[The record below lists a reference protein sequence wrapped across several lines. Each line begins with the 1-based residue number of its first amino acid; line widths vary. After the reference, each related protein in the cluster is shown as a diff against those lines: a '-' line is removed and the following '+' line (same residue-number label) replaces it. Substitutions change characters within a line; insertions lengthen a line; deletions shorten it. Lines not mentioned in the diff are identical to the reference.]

1 MKIAGHSL
9 LLEML
14 SPLGCCESTT
24 SGFHPTR
31 TLNVG
36 VAQLCSHSFVLVS
49 FQLTLFPYMIS
60 SIPIGWPNNSSISI
74 SAQTTL
80 LSLQIHIPSCADIH
94 WDVSYASQIQ
104 HIQTEIL
111 EIPSQNG

>member
-1 MKIAGHSL
+1 MKIVAHSL

-60 SIPIGWPNNSSISI
+60 TIPISWSNNSSISI
-74 SAQTTL
+74 SAQTML
-80 LSLQIHIPSCADIH
+80 LSLQIYIPSCADFH
-94 WDVSYASQIQ
+94 WDVSSASQIQ
-104 HIQTEIL
+104 HIQTEIR
-111 EIPSQNG
+111 EISSQNC